1 MPAPGRP
8 RSLVSHPAVSP
19 AYADELL
26 PPHPPGTLLSR
37 RVVEARAVVPLGV
50 DPAHC
55 RPPSAAPSCRQPDT
69 TRHSYRRPRRPPDRR
84 YQLEIGVQ
92 ESSVRLRPLPPG
104 PRLTHATGCYPI
116 IKLAPPAATERP
128 SASWSGNLRRRLR
141 RSESVGPAHR
151 LYFSFTALKC
161 HTQPSSLH
169 EPAPERRFQLEI
181 RVACAPAGTSP
192 GGRSDSG
199 MTLVKRR
206 GASGPQNQS

>member
-1 MPAPGRP
+1 MASIRPTAGRP
-8 RSLVSHPAVSP
+8 LLHRHVVSPTPLATVIGGPAV
-19 AYADELL
+19 LQTG
-26 PPHPPGTLLSR
+26 GTK
-37 RVVEARAVVPLGV
+37 
-50 DPAHC
+50 
-55 RPPSAAPSCRQPDT
+55 
-69 TRHSYRRPRRPPDRR
+69 
-84 YQLEIGVQ
+84 LEIGVQ
-92 ESSVRLRPLPPG
+92 GSSARLRPLPPG

-151 LYFSFTALKC
+151 LYFSFAALKC
-161 HTQPSSLH
+161 HAQPLH

-192 GGRSDSG
+192 VGRSDSG

>member
-1 MPAPGRP
+1 MCRLASIRPTAGRPAP
-8 RSLVSHPAVSP
+8 H
-19 AYADELL
+19 
-26 PPHPPGTLLSR
+26 R
-37 RVVEARAVVPLGV
+37 RVVSP
-50 DPAHC
+50 
-55 RPPSAAPSCRQPDT
+55 
-69 TRHSYRRPRRPPDRR
+69 TRTPCCKLRRGEDS
-84 YQLEIGVQ
+84 QLEIGVQ

-151 LYFSFTALKC
+151 LYFSFAALKC
-161 HTQPSSLH
+161 HAQPLH

-192 GGRSDSG
+192 VGRSDSG